1 MHVDRAFVHVDA
13 LPNGLE
19 KLGARKDASG
29 VRGEE
34 MEKSEFLSREL
45 YGHPVDARFKAGF
58 VHDEGTAAHDVF
70 VASLHAGLLLA
81 LVLGLSGAVQAA
93 DKKSTVAEISNL
105 EDTETTRVQN
115 ELKFNLEKRTWEFTL
130 NGKNKALADDTVR
143 VNTSLGEV
151 YIDEEGNI
159 YLMSKD
165 ESEPPLCIST
175 DAEGNIYLT
184 RADVNDE

>member
-1 MHVDRAFVHVDA
+1 MKT
-13 LPNGLE
+13 L
-19 KLGARKDASG
+19 
-29 VRGEE
+29 
-34 MEKSEFLSREL
+34 LS
-45 YGHPVDARFKAGF
+45 
-58 VHDEGTAAHDVF
+58 
-70 VASLHAGLLLA
+70 GLLLA
-81 LVLGLSGAVQAA
+81 LVLCIPGAVQAA
-93 DKKSTVAEISNL
+93 ESKSTVAQISNL
-105 EDTETTRVQN
+105 EDTETTRVQG
-115 ELKFNLEKRTWEFTL
+115 ELKFNLEKRTWEFTQ

-151 YIDEEGNI
+151 YVDEEGNI